1 MIDVTCGIDI
11 MYICKKH
18 ATRMNYDSFRFND
31 AANAVDERLKEDPD
45 IFREQTFRKRMAQET
60 NYKKKDTIRNRYY
73 ARCHKKPHD
82 NLPLF
87 TTLFRQKG
95 AEIYHPA
102 PFQSL
107 KI

>member
-1 MIDVTCGIDI
+1 

-60 NYKKKDTIRNRYY
+60 KYKKKDTIRNRYY
-73 ARCHKKPHD
+73 ARCTKSHMIISLFSPHSLDKKVLRFITQH
-82 NLPLF
+82 LF
-87 TTLFRQKG
+87 N
-95 AEIYHPA
+95 H
-102 PFQSL
+102 
-107 KI
+107 